1 MPVPDTRAAAA
12 AHLSSLAA
20 VIAIIA
26 AAGRPVWWALAL
38 AALGPLAAVPACAR
52 RGAFA
57 RAHAAEAL
65 RFNLSLSL
73 YVVAIAAGLRLTTVQ
88 TMWTNQLV
96 PFLVLLSA
104 LLALNWLMFTLI
116 AARRAGSGQQFTYPL
131 TLSRPRRR
139 RVQPRSTARYG
150 RSL

>member
-1 MPVPDTRAAAA
+1 MAEPDTRAAAA

-20 VIAIIA
+20 VIAVTA

-38 AALGPLAAVPACAR
+38 AAPGPLAAVAACAR

-65 RFNLSLSL
+65 RFDLSVAL
-73 YVVAIAAGLRLTTVQ
+73 YVAVIAAGLRLTTVQ

-96 PFLVLLSA
+96 PFLVLLYG
-104 LLALNWLMFTLI
+104 LLALNWVMFTLI
-116 AARRAGSGQQFTYPL
+116 AAQRAGTGQQFTYPL
-131 TLSRPRRR
+131 AVRRPRRR
-139 RVQPRSTARYG
+139 RARQRSTVTYG

>member
-1 MPVPDTRAAAA
+1 MPEPDTRAAAA

-20 VIAIIA
+20 VIAVTA

-57 RAHAAEAL
+57 RAHAVAAL
-65 RFNLSLSL
+65 RFNLSVTL
-73 YVVAIAAGLRLTTVQ
+73 YVVAIVAGLRLTTVQ

-96 PFLVLLSA
+96 PFLLLLSA
-104 LLALNWLMFTLI
+104 LLALNWLMFTVI
-116 AARRAGSGQQFTYPL
+116 GARRAGSGQQFTYPL
-131 TLSRPRRR
+131 TLG
-139 RVQPRSTARYG
+139 RSTARYG

>member
-1 MPVPDTRAAAA
+1 MPEPDTRAAAA

-20 VIAIIA
+20 VIAVIA
-26 AAGRPVWWALAL
+26 AAGRPAWWALAL
-38 AALGPLAAVPACAR
+38 AALGPLAAVAACAR

-65 RFNLSLSL
+65 RFNLSVAL
-73 YVVAIAAGLRLTTVQ
+73 YVVVIAGGLKLTTVQ

-96 PFLVLLSA
+96 PFLVLLLA
-104 LLALNWLMFTLI
+104 LLALNWVMFTLI
-116 AARRAGSGQQFTYPL
+116 AAQRAGAGQRFTYPL
-131 TLSRPRRR
+131 TLRRPRRWR
-139 RVQPRSTARYG
+139 ARPRSTVRYG